1 MKREALDELR
11 VLQGGRCSL
20 NSGISQELF
29 SEADGRLAIS
39 QVAKILVSTPFIR
52 FRLHPYFV
60 TNTPWGL
67 GEVEAVGRLA
77 SQDQGRHGLI
87 SVMQGFRPERPHR
100 MCLSETI
107 MGEFK

>member
-29 SEADGRLAIS
+29 SEADGRLMKS
-39 QVAKILVSTPFIR
+39 QVAKILVSTPMR
-52 FRLHPYFV
+52 RRLHPYFV

-67 GEVEAVGRLA
+67 GEVEAIVYEESL
-77 SQDQGRHGLI
+77 
-87 SVMQGFRPERPHR
+87 
-100 MCLSETI
+100 
-107 MGEFK
+107 